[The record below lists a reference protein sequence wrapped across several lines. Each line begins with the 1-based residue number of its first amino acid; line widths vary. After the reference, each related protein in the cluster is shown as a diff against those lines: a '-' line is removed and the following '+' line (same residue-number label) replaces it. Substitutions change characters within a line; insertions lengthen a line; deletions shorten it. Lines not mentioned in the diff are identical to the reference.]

1 MAIMSVR
8 EALQSALHEAMQ
20 DPRSFIIGEDIGYYG
35 STYGVTAGF
44 LEKYGPERIRDA
56 PIAEA
61 GIIGIGVGSAMLG
74 MRPIC
79 EIMSVNFSLLAF
91 DQIMNHAAKLHYMFG
106 GTITCPMVLRTT
118 NGWTQL
124 SATHSQ
130 SFDSLFSYFPGL
142 KVVAPATP
150 ADMKALFKASFEDPD
165 PVIFIEH
172 TLMYGVKGE
181 VPDEPYVVEIGDS
194 HVAREGKDVT
204 IVTYSRPVHLSMQA
218 ATELAKEGIECEIID
233 LRTLRPMDMSK
244 ALASFRKT
252 NHAVVVAEEWVSHG
266 MNAEIT
272 ARLYEHG
279 FDYLDAPI
287 GRVGFAEVPFPYARN
302 LEKQVVVTTDKIKD
316 AVKQVLHVNGRVRG

>member
-1 MAIMSVR
+1 MAVLTVR
-8 EALQSALHEAMQ
+8 QALQQALREQ
-20 DPRSFIIGEDIGYYG
+20 LEDPRVFIIGEDIGYYG

-44 LEKYGPERIRDA
+44 LEEYGTERIRDA

-61 GIIGIGVGSAMLG
+61 GIVGIGVGAAMAG

-91 DQIMNHAAKLHYMFG
+91 DQIINHAAKLHYMFG
-106 GTITCPMVLRTT
+106 GQIQCPMVLRTT
-118 NGWTQL
+118 NGWRNL

-130 SFDSLFSYFPGL
+130 SFDPMFSYIPGL

-150 ADMKALFKASFEDPD
+150 ADMKALFKSAMEDPD

-181 VPDEPYVVEIGDS
+181 VPDEPYEVPIGES
-194 HVAREGKDVT
+194 RLAREGKDVT
-204 IVTYSRPVHLSMQA
+204 IVTYSRPVHLCMDVA
-218 ATELAKEGIECEIID
+218 EKLAQEGIECEIVD

-244 ALASFRKT
+244 ALQSFRKT
-252 NHAVVVAEEWVSHG
+252 GRAVVVSEEWESHG
-266 MNAEIT
+266 VQAEIA

-279 FDYLDAPI
+279 FDFLDAPI
-287 GRVGFAEVPFPYARN
+287 ERVGYRELPFPYATN
-302 LEKQVVVTTDKIKD
+302 LEDQVVVTPERITDAIRK
-316 AVKQVLHVNGRVRG
+316 VLE

>member
-1 MAIMSVR
+1 MAVLTVR
-8 EALQSALHEAMQ
+8 QALQQALREQ
-20 DPRSFIIGEDIGYYG
+20 LEDPRVFIIGEDIGYYG

-44 LEKYGPERIRDA
+44 LEEYGTERIRDA

-61 GIIGIGVGSAMLG
+61 GIVGIGVGAAMAG

-91 DQIMNHAAKLHYMFG
+91 DQIINHAAKLHYMFG
-106 GTITCPMVLRTT
+106 GQIQCPMVLRTT
-118 NGWTQL
+118 NGWRNL

-130 SFDSLFSYFPGL
+130 SFDPMFSYVPGL

-150 ADMKALFKASFEDPD
+150 ADMKALFKSAMEDPD

-181 VPDEPYVVEIGDS
+181 VPDEPYEVPIGES
-194 HVAREGKDVT
+194 RLAREGKDVT
-204 IVTYSRPVHLSMQA
+204 VVTYSRPVHLCMDVA
-218 ATELAKEGIECEIID
+218 EKLAQEGIECEIID

-244 ALASFRKT
+244 ALQSFRKT
-252 NHAVVVAEEWVSHG
+252 GRAVVVSEEWESHG
-266 MNAEIT
+266 VQAEIA

-287 GRVGFAEVPFPYARN
+287 ERVGYRELPFPYATN
-302 LEKQVVVTTDKIKD
+302 LEDQVVVTPERITSAIRK
-316 AVKQVLHVNGRVRG
+316 VLE

>member
-1 MAIMSVR
+1 MATMTVR
-8 EALQSALHEAMQ
+8 EALRAELREQLK
-20 DPRSFIIGEDIGYYG
+20 DDRVFIIGEDIGYYG

-44 LEKYGPERIRDA
+44 LEEYGPEKIRDA

-61 GIIGIGVGSAMLG
+61 GIIGIGIGAAMLG

-91 DQIMNHAAKLHYMFG
+91 DQIINHAAKLHYMFG
-106 GTITCPMVLRTT
+106 GQIQCPMVLRTT
-118 NGWTQL
+118 NGWRNL

-130 SFDSLFSYFPGL
+130 SFDSMFAYVPGL

-150 ADMKALFKASFEDPD
+150 ADMKALFKASMEDPD

-181 VPDEPYVVEIGDS
+181 VPDDYEAKIGES
-194 HVAREGKDVT
+194 RLAREGGDVT
-204 IVTYSRPVHLSMQA
+204 IVTYSRPVHLCMDVAEKLSR
-218 ATELAKEGIECEIID
+218 EEGIECAIID
-233 LRTLRPMDMSK
+233 LRTIRPMDMSK
-244 ALASFRKT
+244 ALESFRKT
-252 NHAVVVAEEWVSHG
+252 GRAVVVSEEWESHG
-266 MNAEIT
+266 VQAEVA

-287 GRVGFAEVPFPYARN
+287 ERVGFVEVPFPYATN
-302 LEKQVVVTTDKIKD
+302 LENQVVVTPERIEAAIRK
-316 AVKQVLHVNGRVRG
+316 VLA

>member
-8 EALQSALHEAMQ
+8 EALQSALHEAMDDQ
-20 DPRSFIIGEDIGYYG
+20 RAFIIGEDIGHYG

-44 LEKYGPERIRDA
+44 LEKYGPERIRDS

-61 GIIGIGVGSAMLG
+61 GIVGIGIGAAMLG

-91 DQIMNHAAKLHYMFG
+91 DQIINHAAKIHYMFG
-106 GTITCPMVLRTT
+106 GQINVPMVLRTT

-130 SFDSLFSYFPGL
+130 SFDAMFSYVPGL

-165 PVIFIEH
+165 PVVFIEH

-181 VPDEPYVVEIGDS
+181 VPDEPYEVKIGES
-194 HVAREGKDVT
+194 RVAREGKDVT
-204 IVTYSRPVHLSMQA
+204 IVTYSRPVHLCMA
-218 ATELAKEGIECEIID
+218 VADELAKEGIECEIID

-244 ALASFRKT
+244 ALESFRKT
-252 NHAVVVAEEWVSHG
+252 NHAIVVAEDWETHG
-266 MNAEIT
+266 MTAEI
-272 ARLYEHG
+272 AAQLYEHG

-287 GRVGFAEVPFPYARN
+287 ARVGFKEIPFPYARN
-302 LEKQVVVTTDKIKD
+302 LEQQVVVTPERIK
-316 AVKQVLHVNGRVRG
+316 AAIKRVLK

>member
-1 MAIMSVR
+1 MAVLTVR
-8 EALQSALHEAMQ
+8 QALQQALREQ
-20 DPRSFIIGEDIGYYG
+20 LEDPRVFIIGEDIGYYG

-44 LEKYGPERIRDA
+44 LEEYGTERIRDA

-61 GIIGIGVGSAMLG
+61 GIVGVGVGAAMVG

-91 DQIMNHAAKLHYMFG
+91 DQIINHAAKLHYMFG
-106 GTITCPMVLRTT
+106 GQIQCPMVLRTT
-118 NGWTQL
+118 NGWRNL

-130 SFDSLFSYFPGL
+130 SFDPMFSYIPGL

-150 ADMKALFKASFEDPD
+150 ADMKALFKSAMEDPD

-181 VPDEPYVVEIGDS
+181 VPDEPYEVPIGES
-194 HVAREGKDVT
+194 RLAREGKDVT
-204 IVTYSRPVHLSMQA
+204 IVTYSRPVHLCMDVA
-218 ATELAKEGIECEIID
+218 EKLAQEGIECEIVD

-244 ALASFRKT
+244 ALQSFRKT
-252 NHAVVVAEEWVSHG
+252 GRAVVVSEEWESHG
-266 MNAEIT
+266 VQAEIA

-279 FDYLDAPI
+279 FDFLDAPI
-287 GRVGFAEVPFPYARN
+287 ERVGYRELPFPYATN
-302 LEKQVVVTTDKIKD
+302 LEDQVVVTPERITDAIRK
-316 AVKQVLHVNGRVRG
+316 VLE

>member
-1 MAIMSVR
+1 MAIMTVR
-8 EALQSALHEAMQ
+8 EALQSALREQ
-20 DPRSFIIGEDIGYYG
+20 LEDPRVFIIGEDIGYYG

-44 LEKYGPERIRDA
+44 LEEYGTEKIRDA

-61 GIIGIGVGSAMLG
+61 GIIGIGIGSAMLG

-91 DQIMNHAAKLHYMFG
+91 DQIINHAAKLHYMFG
-106 GTITCPMVLRTT
+106 GQITCPLVLRTT
-118 NGWTQL
+118 NGWRNL

-130 SFDSLFSYFPGL
+130 SFDSMFAYVPGL

-150 ADMKALFKASFEDPD
+150 ADMKALFKASMEDPD

-181 VPDEPYVVEIGDS
+181 VPDEPYEVKIGES
-194 HVAREGKDVT
+194 RVAREGKDVT
-204 IVTYSRPVHLSMQA
+204 IITYSRPVHLCMDVAERLSK
-218 ATELAKEGIECEIID
+218 EEGIECEIID
-233 LRTLRPMDMSK
+233 LRTIRPMDMSK
-244 ALASFRKT
+244 ALESFRRT
-252 NHAVVVAEEWVSHG
+252 GRAVVVSEEWESHG
-266 MNAEIT
+266 VQAEVA

-287 GRVGFAEVPFPYARN
+287 ERVGYREVPFPYATN
-302 LEKQVVVTTDKIKD
+302 LEDQVVVTPARIAD
-316 AVKQVLHVNGRVRG
+316 AIHKVLA

>member
-1 MAIMSVR
+1 MTVR
-8 EALQSALHEAMQ
+8 EALRAALREQ
-20 DPRSFIIGEDIGYYG
+20 LTDDRVFIIGEDIGYYG

-44 LEKYGPERIRDA
+44 LEEYGTDKIRDA

-61 GIIGIGVGSAMLG
+61 GIIGIGIGAAMLG

-91 DQIMNHAAKLHYMFG
+91 DQIINHAAKLHYMFG

-118 NGWTQL
+118 NGWRNL

-130 SFDSLFSYFPGL
+130 SFDPMFAYVPGL

-150 ADMKALFKASFEDPD
+150 ADMKALFKASMEDPD

-172 TLMYGVKGE
+172 TLMYGAKGE
-181 VPDEPYVVEIGDS
+181 VPDDYEAKIGES
-194 HVAREGKDVT
+194 RLAREGKDLT
-204 IVTYSRPVHLSMQA
+204 IVTYSRPVHLCMEVA
-218 ATELAKEGIECEIID
+218 ERLASSEGIQCEIID
-233 LRTLRPMDMSK
+233 LRTIRPMDMSK
-244 ALASFRKT
+244 ALESFRKT
-252 NHAVVVAEEWVSHG
+252 GRAVIVTEEWESHG
-266 MNAEIT
+266 VQAEIA

-287 GRVGFAEVPFPYARN
+287 ERVGFREIPFPYATN
-302 LEKQVVVTTDKIKD
+302 LEDQVVVTPARIEAAIRK
-316 AVKQVLHVNGRVRG
+316 VLK